1 MGPFYSVAGYKPEPD
16 KDKIMAAET
25 KRAWKSL
32 NFDQW
37 QNYCK
42 SMDFT
47 IVCYSTHISV
57 WQRGIFICECEY

>member
-1 MGPFYSVAGYKPEPD
+1 
-16 KDKIMAAET
+16 MATET
-25 KRAWKSL
+25 KKAWKSL